1 MKKEDVPQD
10 KSALGEITKEVVY
23 ATDTS
28 GKYTTQ
34 LSEGWEIKVT
44 ALDTAWQDIEKRTAA
59 AKKKVAN
66 NEVSPLFYFM
76 ERALMDVSILAG
88 YTGFWKWQIKRHL
101 TPDGFKKLSDKQLK
115 IYAEVFDVTPAEIK
129 NGKENE

>member
-10 KSALGEITKEVVY
+10 ESALGKITREVVY

-28 GKYTTQ
+28 GKYVTE

-44 ALDTAWQDIEKRTAA
+44 ALDTAWQDIEKRVAA
-59 AKKKVAN
+59 AKELVAK
-66 NEVSPLFYFM
+66 NEASPLLVFM
-76 ERALMDVSILAG
+76 EKGLMDITILAS

-101 TPDGFKKLSDKQLK
+101 TPDGFKKLSDKKLN
-115 IYAEVFDVTPAEIK
+115 IYAKVFDVTPADLK
-129 NGKENE
+129 NMKGNG